1 MAERYDYRALRGFIK
16 ENFGSNDKYAK
27 FLNIG
32 TTALYERLA
41 CNIPFRQT
49 EIDATVKYGHLSG
62 EDVMR
67 LFFTKEIR
75 KTV

>member
-1 MAERYDYRALRGFIK
+1 MAEKYDYRALRGFIK
-16 ENFGSNDKYAK
+16 ANFGSNDKYAK

-32 TTALYERLA
+32 ATALYERLA

-49 EIDATVKYGHLSG
+49 EIDATVKYGHLTG
-62 EDVMR
+62 DDVMR

>member
-1 MAERYDYRALRGFIK
+1 MAEKYDYRALRGFIK
-16 ENFGSNDKYAK
+16 ANFGSNDKYAK

-32 TTALYERLA
+32 NTALYERLA

-49 EIDATVKYGHLSG
+49 EIDATVKYGHLTG
-62 EDVMR
+62 NDVMR